1 MLRTRC
7 TRTAIALFAL
17 TFSLPLCLKAQQQ
30 HVLVVTGLGG
40 EAAYRTAFLDVA
52 ARLHT
57 VATTKWNVPAA
68 NVIVLTEAPA
78 RDPVRFRGRSTKEA
92 VGEAFLS
99 MSQRVKAGDVVIV
112 FLHGHGSGQAAESRV
127 NLPGPD
133 PSAADF
139 ATWLSGFTQQTV
151 VFVNAA
157 SASGDFV
164 RVLAGPRRIVL
175 TATKS
180 SVERNDTR
188 FAGHFVRGLETDEA
202 DANKDGRTT
211 VLEAFDYARRAVE
224 REYET
229 DSRMLTEH
237 AVLSDSTLASTTALG
252 GRTTST
258 NPRVAALVAERQ
270 ALEEQVAALRAK
282 KATMSEDAYEREL
295 ERLLIAVAEK
305 TQAIRAAG
313 GAP

>member
-1 MLRTRC
+1 MLRTLSLR
-7 TRTAIALFAL
+7 IAVLAAVAM
-17 TFSLPLCLKAQQQ
+17 LPLRLDAQQQ
-30 HVLVVTGLGG
+30 HVLVITGLGG

-68 NVIVLTEAPA
+68 NVTVLTEDPA
-78 RDPVRFRGRSTKEA
+78 RDAVRFRGRSTKEA
-92 VGEAFLS
+92 VGEAFLA

-112 FLHGHGSGQAAESRV
+112 FLHGHGSGQAGESAV

-133 PSAADF
+133 PTAADF
-139 ATWLSGFTQQTV
+139 ATWLSGFAQQTV

-188 FAGHFVRGLETDEA
+188 FAGHFVRGLESGEA

-237 AVLSDSTLASTTALG
+237 AVLSDSTLAATVALG
-252 GRTTST
+252 ARVVSSD
-258 NPRVAALVAERQ
+258 PRVAALVAERQ
-270 ALEEQVAALRAK
+270 ALEEQVTALRAK
-282 KATMSEDAYEREL
+282 KATMAENAYEREL
-295 ERLLIAVAEK
+295 ERLLVAIAEK

-313 GAP
+313 GTP